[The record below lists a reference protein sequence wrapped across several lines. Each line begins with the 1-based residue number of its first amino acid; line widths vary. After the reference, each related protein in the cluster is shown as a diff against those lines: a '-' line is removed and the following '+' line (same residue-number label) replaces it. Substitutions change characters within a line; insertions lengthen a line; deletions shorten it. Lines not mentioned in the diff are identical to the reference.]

1 MYCPWAKFISRGF
14 TECCW
19 PSRYILSCERFM
31 CLKLYGF
38 FLKEPLN
45 ASLSTHPMTILV
57 GNCPVNK
64 LSWVSSRLPPGM
76 VKVSHTTL
84 RMRNFALPAQIKKIP
99 DSSIRLSNNSSSTT
113 FISDAPVRNLGVTFD
128 PHLSFSNHITNLSR
142 SCFMHI

>member
-38 FLKEPLN
+38 FLKEPLK

-64 LSWVSSRLPPGM
+64 LSWVASILPPGM
-76 VKVSHTTL
+76 VKVLHTSHTRLFEWETL
-84 RMRNFALPAQIKKIP
+84 HCLLRELLHVRETRMDLALPFAHTTYIP
-99 DSSIRLSNNSSSTT
+99 KFELLMLPLRQRT
-113 FISDAPVRNLGVTFD
+113 
-128 PHLSFSNHITNLSR
+128 
-142 SCFMHI
+142 